1 MPKNHNLNN
10 KRIQLNGVNDNESI
24 SFQIDDSYYDT
35 GANFDSEYN
44 YDNFNK
50 NKPLTYDDMLAS
62 MCMRV
67 QNGNLCMI
75 NDDLNNAPNNYVVEP
90 QQSLH
95 RHQQVP
101 QRQPQSP
108 RPVSNVSA
116 NTMNN
121 NSYIYNKY
129 FKKYKQNDQ
138 SRDDY
143 SDLNNLRNL
152 LLSGEISREDYK
164 KAVLIKLI
172 NDRNEKLRLQ
182 KIKSKKM
189 MFSNSNINISGAN
202 RGQAPPNMNKLFRF
216 AGPGPL
222 PYNQPRLVRNE
233 NPNNPP
239 NNTNNN

>member
-10 KRIQLNGVNDNESI
+10 KRVNFNDVNQNESI
-24 SFQIDDSYYDT
+24 SFQIDDNYYPS
-35 GANFDSEYN
+35 GSGEN
-44 YDNFNK
+44 YDKFNN

-75 NDDLNNAPNNYVVEP
+75 KDDNIPNNYGDVVEP
-90 QQSLH
+90 RQQL
-95 RHQQVP
+95 
-101 QRQPQSP
+101 P
-108 RPVSNVSA
+108 RPVSNINISA

-129 FKKYKQNDQ
+129 FQKYKQNDQ
-138 SRDDY
+138 PIDDV
-143 SDLNNLRNL
+143 SELKNL
-152 LLSGEISREDYK
+152 LLSGQISREDYK

-172 NDRNEKLRLQ
+172 NDRNEKLRMQ
-182 KIKSKKM
+182 KIKSKKL

-202 RGQAPPNMNKLFRF
+202 RGQAPANMNKLFRF

-222 PYNQPRLVRNE
+222 PYNQPRMVRNE
-233 NPNNPP
+233 NPVNLEK
-239 NNTNNN
+239 TNK

>member
-1 MPKNHNLNN
+1 MPKNQNLNN
-10 KRIQLNGVNDNESI
+10 KRIKFNDVNAINDNESI
-24 SFQIDDSYYDT
+24 SFQIDDGYYET
-35 GANFDSEYN
+35 GDN
-44 YDNFNK
+44 YDKFNNNNTNNM

-75 NDDLNNAPNNYVVEP
+75 NDDLNNASNNYVVEP
-90 QQSLH
+90 QQSL
-95 RHQQVP
+95 RRQQ
-101 QRQPQSP
+101 QQPP
-108 RPVSNVSA
+108 RPVSNISA

-129 FKKYKQNDQ
+129 FQKYKQNDQ
-138 SRDDY
+138 PSDDV
-143 SDLNNLRNL
+143 SDLNNLKNL
-152 LLSGEISREDYK
+152 LLTGQISREDYK

-172 NDRNEKLRLQ
+172 NDRNEKIRLQ

-202 RGQAPPNMNKLFRF
+202 RGKAPANMNKLFRF

-222 PYNQPRLVRNE
+222 PYQQP
-233 NPNNPP
+233 
-239 NNTNNN
+239 

>member
-1 MPKNHNLNN
+1 MPKNHNLNVIN
-10 KRIQLNGVNDNESI
+10 ENESI
-24 SFQIDDSYYDT
+24 SLQIDDNYYPSRSGD
-35 GANFDSEYN
+35 N
-44 YDNFNK
+44 YDKFNN

-67 QNGNLCMI
+67 QNGNLCMMMK
-75 NDDLNNAPNNYVVEP
+75 DDDISNNYGDVIEP
-90 QQSLH
+90 PQLLNRRQQQQQ
-95 RHQQVP
+95 QQV
-101 QRQPQSP
+101 P
-108 RPVSNVSA
+108 RPVSTISA

-129 FKKYKQNDQ
+129 FQKYKQNDQ
-138 SRDDY
+138 PVDDV
-143 SDLNNLRNL
+143 SELKNL
-152 LLSGEISREDYK
+152 LLSGQISREDYK

-202 RGQAPPNMNKLFRF
+202 RGQAPANMNKLFRF

-222 PYNQPRLVRNE
+222 PYKM
-233 NPNNPP
+233 
-239 NNTNNN
+239 

>member
-1 MPKNHNLNN
+1 MPKNQNLNN
-10 KRIQLNGVNDNESI
+10 KRIKFNDVNAINDNESI
-24 SFQIDDSYYDT
+24 SFQIDDGYYEQGD
-35 GANFDSEYN
+35 N
-44 YDNFNK
+44 YDKFNNNNTNNM

-75 NDDLNNAPNNYVVEP
+75 NDDLNNYVVEP

-101 QRQPQSP
+101 QRQQQPP
-108 RPVSNVSA
+108 RPVSNISA

-129 FKKYKQNDQ
+129 FQKYKQNDQ
-138 SRDDY
+138 PSDDF

-152 LLSGEISREDYK
+152 LLSGQISREDYK

-182 KIKSKKM
+182 KIKSKKL

-239 NNTNNN
+239 NNMNNN

>member
-1 MPKNHNLNN
+1 MPKNQNLN
-10 KRIQLNGVNDNESI
+10 KRIKFNDVNTINDNESI
-24 SFQIDDSYYDT
+24 SFQIDDGYYGT
-35 GANFDSEYN
+35 GDN
-44 YDNFNK
+44 YDKFNNTNTNTNTYNM

-75 NDDLNNAPNNYVVEP
+75 NDDLNNASNNYVVEP

-95 RHQQVP
+95 RQQQLP
-101 QRQPQSP
+101 QRQQQTT
-108 RPVSNVSA
+108 RPVSNISA

-129 FKKYKQNDQ
+129 FQKYKQNEQ
-138 SRDDY
+138 PSDDF
-143 SDLNNLRNL
+143 SDLNNLKNL
-152 LLSGEISREDYK
+152 LLSGQISREDYK

-172 NDRNEKLRLQ
+172 NDRNEKIRLQ
-182 KIKSKKM
+182 KIKSKKL
-189 MFSNSNINISGAN
+189 MFSNSNINIPGAN

-222 PYNQPRLVRNE
+222 PYRQP
-233 NPNNPP
+233 
-239 NNTNNN
+239 

>member
-1 MPKNHNLNN
+1 MPKNQNLNN
-10 KRIQLNGVNDNESI
+10 KKIKFNDANATNDNESI
-24 SFQIDDSYYDT
+24 SFQIDDGYYPT
-35 GANFDSEYN
+35 GENYETGYN
-44 YDNFNK
+44 YDKFNNNN

-75 NDDLNNAPNNYVVEP
+75 NDDNALNNYLVEP

-95 RHQQVP
+95 RNQKVSQIQQ
-101 QRQPQSP
+101 QTP
-108 RPVSNVSA
+108 RPVSNISA

-129 FKKYKQNDQ
+129 FQKYKQNDQ
-138 SRDDY
+138 PTDDL
-143 SDLNNLRNL
+143 SDLKDL
-152 LLSGEISREDYK
+152 LLSGQISREDYK

-182 KIKSKKM
+182 KIKSKKL

-202 RGQAPPNMNKLFRF
+202 RGQAPANMNKLFRF

-222 PYNQPRLVRNE
+222 PYNQPRPFLVRNE
-233 NPNNPP
+233 NSNNK
-239 NNTNNN
+239 

>member
-1 MPKNHNLNN
+1 MPKNQNLNN
-10 KRIQLNGVNDNESI
+10 KRVKFNATNASTNDNESI
-24 SFQIDDSYYDT
+24 SFQIDDGYYET
-35 GANFDSEYN
+35 GDN
-44 YDNFNK
+44 YDKFNNNNTNNM

-75 NDDLNNAPNNYVVEP
+75 NDHAYDDNNYVVEP

-95 RHQQVP
+95 RQQP
-101 QRQPQSP
+101 TT
-108 RPVSNVSA
+108 RPVSNISA

-129 FKKYKQNDQ
+129 FQKYKQNDQ
-138 SRDDY
+138 PSDDF
-143 SDLNNLRNL
+143 SDLNNLKNL
-152 LLSGEISREDYK
+152 LLSGQISREDYK

-182 KIKSKKM
+182 KIKSKKL

-222 PYNQPRLVRNE
+222 PYRQP
-233 NPNNPP
+233 
-239 NNTNNN
+239 

>member
-1 MPKNHNLNN
+1 MPKKQNLNN
-10 KRIQLNGVNDNESI
+10 KRVNFNDLNQNESI
-24 SFQIDDSYYDT
+24 SFQIHDDYTDYGENYES
-35 GANFDSEYN
+35 AEYN
-44 YDNFNK
+44 YDKFNNN

-75 NDDLNNAPNNYVVEP
+75 NDDNASNNYVVEP
-90 QQSLH
+90 SQSLH

-101 QRQPQSP
+101 QRQLQTP
-108 RPVSNVSA
+108 RPVSNISA

-129 FKKYKQNDQ
+129 FQKYKQNDQ
-138 SRDDY
+138 PIDDV
-143 SDLNNLRNL
+143 SELKNL
-152 LLSGEISREDYK
+152 LLSGQISREDYK

-172 NDRNEKLRLQ
+172 NDRNEKLRMQ
-182 KIKSKKM
+182 KIKSKKL

-202 RGQAPPNMNKLFRF
+202 RGQAPANMNKLFRF

-222 PYNQPRLVRNE
+222 PYKM
-233 NPNNPP
+233 
-239 NNTNNN
+239 

>member
-1 MPKNHNLNN
+1 MPKNHNLNVIN
-10 KRIQLNGVNDNESI
+10 ENESI
-24 SFQIDDSYYDT
+24 SLQIDDNYYPSRSGD
-35 GANFDSEYN
+35 N
-44 YDNFNK
+44 YDKFNN

-67 QNGNLCMI
+67 QNGNVCMMMK
-75 NDDLNNAPNNYVVEP
+75 DDDISNNYGDVIEP
-90 QQSLH
+90 PQLLNRRQQQQQ
-95 RHQQVP
+95 QQV
-101 QRQPQSP
+101 P
-108 RPVSNVSA
+108 RPVSTISA

-129 FKKYKQNDQ
+129 FQKYKQNDQ
-138 SRDDY
+138 PVDDV
-143 SDLNNLRNL
+143 SELKNL
-152 LLSGEISREDYK
+152 LLSGQISREDYK

-202 RGQAPPNMNKLFRF
+202 RGQAPANMNKLFRF

-222 PYNQPRLVRNE
+222 PYKM
-233 NPNNPP
+233 
-239 NNTNNN
+239 

>member
-1 MPKNHNLNN
+1 MPKNQNLNN
-10 KRIQLNGVNDNESI
+10 KRVKFNASNASTNDNESI
-24 SFQIDDSYYDT
+24 SFQIDDGYTDY
-35 GANFDSEYN
+35 GEN
-44 YDNFNK
+44 YDKFNN

-75 NDDLNNAPNNYVVEP
+75 NDHADDDNNYVVEP

-95 RHQQVP
+95 RQQQLP
-101 QRQPQSP
+101 QRQQQTK
-108 RPVSNVSA
+108 RPVSNISA

-129 FKKYKQNDQ
+129 FQKYKQNDQ
-138 SRDDY
+138 PTDDF
-143 SDLNNLRNL
+143 SDLDNLKNL
-152 LLSGEISREDYK
+152 LLSGQITREDYK

-182 KIKSKKM
+182 KIKSKKL

-222 PYNQPRLVRNE
+222 PYRQP
-233 NPNNPP
+233 
-239 NNTNNN
+239 

>member
-1 MPKNHNLNN
+1 MPKNHNLNVIN
-10 KRIQLNGVNDNESI
+10 ENESI
-24 SFQIDDSYYDT
+24 SLQIDDNYYPSGSGD
-35 GANFDSEYN
+35 N
-44 YDNFNK
+44 YDKFNN

-67 QNGNLCMI
+67 QNGNLCMMMK
-75 NDDLNNAPNNYVVEP
+75 DDDISNNYGDLIEP
-90 QQSLH
+90 PQLLNRRQQQQQ
-95 RHQQVP
+95 QQVP
-101 QRQPQSP
+101 
-108 RPVSNVSA
+108 RPASTISA

-129 FKKYKQNDQ
+129 FQKYKQNDQ
-138 SRDDY
+138 PMDDI
-143 SDLNNLRNL
+143 SELKNL
-152 LLSGEISREDYK
+152 LLSGQITREDYK

-202 RGQAPPNMNKLFRF
+202 RGQAPANMNKLFRF

-222 PYNQPRLVRNE
+222 PYKM
-233 NPNNPP
+233 
-239 NNTNNN
+239 